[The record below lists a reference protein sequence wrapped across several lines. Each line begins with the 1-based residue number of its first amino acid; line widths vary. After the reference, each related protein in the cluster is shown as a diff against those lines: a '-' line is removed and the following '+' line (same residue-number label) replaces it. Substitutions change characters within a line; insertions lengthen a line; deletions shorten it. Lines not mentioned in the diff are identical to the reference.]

1 MTESLEDGIDNAI
14 RIEARFGI
22 LHIRLVLILKYIG
35 QTHGPDFEAG
45 IWSRV
50 SQIESRQLARGRNG
64 LAAIMLVTALS
75 VGMISGGNEAIASSG
90 SSYLSDGPD
99 YSPATLLHVLP

>member
-1 MTESLEDGIDNAI
+1 MTEKFSKIMEDLGHQRSPDI
-14 RIEARFGI
+14 
-22 LHIRLVLILKYIG
+22 
-35 QTHGPDFEAG
+35 GPDFEAG

>member
-1 MTESLEDGIDNAI
+1 MTEHYSKI
-14 RIEARFGI
+14 IEELSHHRAPEM
-22 LHIRLVLILKYIG
+22 
-35 QTHGPDFEAG
+35 GPDFEAG

-64 LAAIMLVTALS
+64 LAAIMLVAALG
-75 VGMISGGNEAIASSG
+75 VGVMSGGDEAIASSG

>member
-1 MTESLEDGIDNAI
+1 MTEKFSKIMEDLNHNRAPGI
-14 RIEARFGI
+14 
-22 LHIRLVLILKYIG
+22 
-35 QTHGPDFEAG
+35 GPDFEAG

-75 VGMISGGNEAIASSG
+75 VGVMSGGDEAIAGSS

-99 YSPATLLHVLP
+99 YSPATLLHVSP

>member
-1 MTESLEDGIDNAI
+1 MTDKFRKIIEELGHQRLPGI
-14 RIEARFGI
+14 
-22 LHIRLVLILKYIG
+22 
-35 QTHGPDFEAG
+35 GPDFEAG

-75 VGMISGGNEAIASSG
+75 VGVMSGGDEAIASSS

-99 YSPATLLHVLP
+99 YSPATLLHVSP

>member
-1 MTESLEDGIDNAI
+1 MTEKFSKIMEDLGHQSSPDI
-14 RIEARFGI
+14 
-22 LHIRLVLILKYIG
+22 
-35 QTHGPDFEAG
+35 GPDFEAG

-99 YSPATLLHVLP
+99 YSPATLLHILP